1 MTRLRNWFGQS
12 SIRFQ
17 LLRLVA
23 AVSAFALVVS
33 MAGGAVLEWNRL
45 QAQVSQSLVTTAR
58 ATGIAASAAVA
69 FHDRKAA
76 ADALRIL
83 AAQAEIEA
91 AAVYVLDG
99 YRLAAYGEA
108 ASLPERSD
116 QMAEHLPAFGLFS
129 TSTTL
134 LQPILLDDAVI
145 GYLYLRASLREYQQ
159 RYLLQAGLIVAANLL
174 GLVLAVGLGWR
185 FIDRFVRPVRELAE
199 TSRQVRE
206 SKNFSVRAQSP
217 TGVGDRDEVSELVV
231 SFNAMLAEIE
241 QRERDLVAYHS
252 SLERMVRER
261 TEALHAVNHELQT
274 AKEAAETATEAK
286 SSFLAHMSHEI
297 RTPLNAIIG
306 IAELLQSE
314 QPEAKRR
321 LFVRTLRQSGQS
333 LLELVSDILDLAKIE
348 ANRIELEHVGF
359 DLPSLIEDSVD
370 LISGAAAE
378 KSLELTV
385 TIDPTLPG
393 RAMGDPVRIRQV
405 LNNLLSNAVKFTP
418 AGGIVLQANLQQRFA
433 GGFVVRIRVADTGIG
448 VAADKREQIFEA
460 FRQADSS
467 TTREFGGSGLGL
479 HIARELAWRMGGDL
493 VLADDGGEPGGGAT
507 FVFDVTLGQE
517 SPGAVVPVP
526 AAPLPS
532 GRGSTP
538 AEDAGH
544 GSGGT
549 EVLVVEDHIPS
560 QMVMQELLRARG
572 MVVRLAANGQ
582 EALDSI
588 AAQRPDLVLMDCQ
601 MPVMDGF
608 EAMMRIRGRDA
619 EAGRRRLP
627 IVAITANAVQRDLDR
642 CVICGADDVL
652 TKPVVLAGLERILA
666 DWLDV
671 APGPAAVAEAALLP
685 GAVLDPRHLTEFR
698 ANAGAEGF
706 ASFIAKFD
714 PYQSEL
720 LEDLRRALAA
730 SDADAAAVAL
740 HTFKGGAAYVGAVA
754 LPPLCKTLELQARA
768 GRLQEVAGRVPEL
781 VEAYE
786 ALRRAVMDFV
796 AASA

>member
-333 LLELVSDILDLAKIE
+333 LLELVSDILDLAKM
-348 ANRIELEHVGF
+348 
-359 DLPSLIEDSVD
+359 
-370 LISGAAAE
+370 AAE